1 MANTVQ
7 IKRYALEA
15 SIPAS
20 GYLPGEFM
28 MAINTQKVFVA
39 LNANTRLELANNSLL
54 ANYLLKA
61 NNLSD
66 LTDIAA
72 ARTNLDV
79 YSKGQVDNLIAG
91 INWKP
96 DVLVVTLGNIAL
108 TGLQTID
115 GVTVPAGARIGVV
128 KQTNAT
134 ENGIYI
140 AGAGSWSRAN
150 DANTAIELAGA
161 TFAVAQGTTMA
172 ETIWR
177 VYTDNIT
184 PGTTSIE
191 IQPFNGIKALVAG
204 MGIKFINGNEVEL
217 DLTELSGNFSG
228 LDPVNDEVVIIDV
241 SASGTNKMRRIKV
254 TQLLADAGM
263 VSDTYKV
270 MNMAG
275 STPAYLDDVLQTS
288 EGVRK
293 ESSPAGMQIKMAIND
308 LTAETST
315 QPTADVLVMY
325 DNSAGGHRKITIQK
339 AVENVAIDCGSY

>member
-1 MANTVQ
+1 MANSVQ

-15 SIPAS
+15 NIPAA

-28 MAINTQKVFVA
+28 VALNTQKLFLA
-39 LNANTRLELANNSLL
+39 LTANTKMELTNNSVL

-66 LTDIAA
+66 LTDIAV

-96 DVLVVTLGNIAL
+96 DVLVVTVGNIAL
-108 TGLQTID
+108 TGLQTLD
-115 GVTVPAGARIGVV
+115 GVLLTAGARVGVV

-140 AGAGSWSRAN
+140 AAAGAWSRSS
-150 DANTAIELAGA
+150 DANTAVELAGA

-177 VYTDNIT
+177 VYTDNIII
-184 PGTTSIE
+184 GTTNID
-191 IQPFNGIKALVAG
+191 IQLFNGIKALVAG
-204 MGIKFINGNEVEL
+204 FGIKFVNGNEIEL
-217 DLTELSGNFSG
+217 DLTELNGTFTG
-228 LDPVNDEVVIIDV
+228 LDAANDEVIIIDV
-241 SASGTNKMRRIKV
+241 SAAGTSKMRRMKV
-254 TQLLADAGM
+254 TQFLSDAGM

-275 STPAYLDDVLQTS
+275 STPKYLDDVIGAS
-288 EGVRK
+288 EGVK
-293 ESSPAGMQIKMAIND
+293 KDSNAGGMTLKLAIND
-308 LTAETST
+308 LTAEVLTE
-315 QPTADVLVMY
+315 PTADVLVMY
-325 DNSAGGHRKITIQK
+325 DNSAGAHRKITIQK